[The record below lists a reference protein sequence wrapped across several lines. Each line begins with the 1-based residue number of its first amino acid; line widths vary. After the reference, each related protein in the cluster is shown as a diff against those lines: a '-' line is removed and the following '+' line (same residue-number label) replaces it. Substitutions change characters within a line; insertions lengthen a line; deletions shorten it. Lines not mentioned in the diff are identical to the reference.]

1 MAENENKKVPAKGVH
16 TYASDLADAL
26 SEARSEGSFVKK
38 AIDEAREKE
47 KDVKELSLQTRKNTS
62 FVVGGII
69 LIILA
74 LVAIGFVLQKPAKK
88 IIPASFAPVIFTDR
102 TEVIDVTDLSRE
114 KIIATI
120 ADKIRREV
128 AQGQIDDFF
137 LMLNGQRLDKN
148 SFVGA
153 VAPSAATDFASF
165 IYDYQVGR
173 FGGETNETYVL
184 FTTNRPFDFKENLKI
199 WEEKML
205 DDMQNLFDITYSKE
219 LFQTR
224 MIDGFVSNRPAR
236 LIYFDD
242 KIVFGYAFLDENTL
256 AIAESLNAFEK
267 LDQRLIQ
274 GKIK

>member
-1 MAENENKKVPAKGVH
+1 MSEKENKGVH

-205 DDMQNLFDITYSKE
+205 DDMQNLFDITYSKD

-224 MIDGFVSNRPAR
+224 MTDGFVSNRPAR
-236 LIYFDD
+236 LITFDN